1 MREARKRE
9 EVVVWKKRYG
19 RREGGKEARE
29 ERDVFVGGRM
39 GKEGTRAWCG
49 VFVVG
54 EAGTESVV
62 RSNLAFVKWK

>member
-1 MREARKRE
+1 MREARKRDE
-9 EVVVWKKRYG
+9 EVVVWKKRCG
-19 RREGGKEARE
+19 RGKEERRQ

-39 GKEGTRAWCG
+39 GEEGTRAWCG